1 MGDQVDL
8 ERTWAELT
16 AGDDNIAEAAVY
28 RLAEFGSA
36 IIPRLAKLCADPDP
50 GLRWWA
56 VRTLAEIDDQ
66 SSKMLLRRALV
77 DPDPGVC
84 QCAALALR
92 QQPYPPAVPD
102 LIEKLADIDR
112 LLAYLAGEALIAIGQ
127 EAVPALLEVVQM
139 GSAAA
144 RLEATR
150 VLAKI
155 ADPRSIPV
163 LFELSEGHSALMEYW
178 ADQGLE
184 RMGVGMVF
192 YKPG

>member
-8 ERTWAELT
+8 ERTWADLT
-16 AGDDNIAEAAVY
+16 SGDDNKAEAAAHQLAELGLAAFS
-28 RLAEFGSA
+28 RLAELFS
-36 IIPRLAKLCADPDP
+36 DPDP
-50 GLRWWA
+50 ELRWWA
-56 VRTLAEIDDQ
+56 IRTLAEIDDL
-66 SSKMLLRRALV
+66 SSKMLLHRALA

-92 QQPYPPAVPD
+92 QQPYPPAIPD
-102 LIEKLADIDR
+102 LIEKLGDIDR

-163 LFELSEGHSALMEYW
+163 LFELSEGQSALMEYW